1 MREMVLED
9 LARENDGDYDSD
21 GRFDCYGDD
30 DY

>member
-9 LARENDGDYDSD
+9 LERENNGDYDSD
-21 GRFDCYGDD
+21 GRFDSYGDD